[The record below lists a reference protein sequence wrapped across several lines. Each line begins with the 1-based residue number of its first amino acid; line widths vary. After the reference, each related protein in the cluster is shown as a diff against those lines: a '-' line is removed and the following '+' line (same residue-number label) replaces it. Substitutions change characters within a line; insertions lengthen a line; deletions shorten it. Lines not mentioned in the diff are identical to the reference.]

1 MKILITGGAGY
12 IGTELVK
19 KLVNHPEV
27 EEIIIYDNLTRGSYS
42 FFLTQGIGGDHIRFI
57 QADLLNTR
65 KLNKIVQEVDVVYHL
80 AARIQ
85 TPFAETDPHLFE
97 QVNHWGTAEL
107 SYAIEQAP
115 NIKAFIHVS
124 SISVYG
130 ASNKGKMLN
139 DSSKVNPRTNY
150 GISKMRGEGFV
161 ERLMNLNRFPV
172 YILRLGNVYGY
183 STSMRFDAVINKFAF
198 EANFLKKINIHGDG
212 QQSRAFIHINQLSI
226 NLAQI
231 PFKNIP
237 SGTYNMID
245 SNHSIMDIAMLMK
258 DLVPDLEML
267 FINQH
272 LKLKDMLVDENCKIY
287 EYLEK
292 EPSSLKL
299 EIIEMINQFAFHPN
313 R

>member
-1 MKILITGGAGY
+1 MKVLITGGAGY

-27 EEIIIYDNLTRGSYS
+27 KEIIIYDNLTRGSYS

-57 QADLLNTR
+57 QADILNTR
-65 KLNKIVQEVDVVYHL
+65 KLKKVLQEVDIVYHL

-107 SYAIEQAP
+107 TYALEEAK

-130 ASNKGKMLN
+130 ASTKGKKLN
-139 DSSKVNPRTNY
+139 DQSKVNPRTNY

-161 ERLMNLNRFPV
+161 ERLMKLNKFPV
-172 YILRLGNVYGY
+172 YLLRVGNVYGH
-183 STSMRFDAVINKFAF
+183 SNSMRFDAVINRFAF
-198 EANFLKKINIHGDG
+198 EANFIKRINIHGDG
-212 QQSRAFIHINQLSI
+212 QQSRAFIHVNQLSK
-226 NLAQI
+226 NLAHL
-231 PFKNIP
+231 PFKNVP
-237 SGTYNMID
+237 SGTYNMVD
-245 SNHSIMDIAMLMK
+245 SNHSIMDIAMLLK
-258 DLVPDLEML
+258 DLVPDMEML

-272 LKLKDMLVDENCKIY
+272 LKLRDMLVDEDCKIY
-287 EYLEK
+287 QYLDR

-299 EIIEMINQFAFHPN
+299 EMIEMINNFAFHPYL
-313 R
+313 

>member
-107 SYAIEQAP
+107 SYALEQAP

>member
-42 FFLTQGIGGDHIRFI
+42 FFLTHGIGGDHIRFV

-65 KLNKIVQEVDVVYHL
+65 KIKKIVKEVDVVYHL

-107 SYAIEQAP
+107 TYALEEAT
-115 NIKAFIHVS
+115 NIKAFIHIS

-130 ASNKGKMLN
+130 ASTKGKYLN
-139 DSSKVNPRTNY
+139 DQSKVNPRTNY

-161 ERLMNLNRFPV
+161 ERLMKLNKFPV
-172 YILRLGNVYGY
+172 YLLRVGNVYGH
-183 STSMRFDAVINKFAF
+183 SNSMRFDAVINKFAF
-198 EANFLKKINIHGDG
+198 EANFLNRINIHGDG
-212 QQSRAFIHINQLSI
+212 QQTRAFIHVNQLTN

-231 PFKNIP
+231 PFKKIP
-237 SGTYNMID
+237 SGIYNIID
-245 SNHSIMDIAMLMK
+245 SNHSIMDIAMLLK
-258 DLVPDLEML
+258 DLIPDMEML

-272 LKLKDMLVDENCKIY
+272 LKLKDMLVDEDCKIY

-299 EIIEMINQFAFHPN
+299 EMIEMINQFAFHPN
-313 R
+313 F

>member
-1 MKILITGGAGY
+1 MKVLITGGAGY
-12 IGTELVK
+12 VGTELVK

-27 EEIIIYDNLTRGSYS
+27 SEIIIYDNLTRGSYS

-57 QADLLNTR
+57 QADILNTR
-65 KLNKIVQEVDVVYHL
+65 KLKKVLKEVDIVYHL

-107 SYAIEQAP
+107 TYALEEST

-130 ASNKGKMLN
+130 ASTKGKKLN
-139 DSSKVNPRTNY
+139 DQSKVNPRTNY

-161 ERLMNLNRFPV
+161 ERLMKLNRFPV
-172 YILRLGNVYGY
+172 YLLRVGNVYGH
-183 STSMRFDAVINKFAF
+183 SNSMRFDAVINRFAF
-198 EANFLKKINIHGDG
+198 EANFTKRINIHGDG
-212 QQSRAFIHINQLSI
+212 QQSRAFIHVDQLSK
-226 NLAQI
+226 NLAAL
-231 PFKNIP
+231 PFKDVP
-237 SGTYNMID
+237 SGIYNMVD
-245 SNHSIMDIAMLMK
+245 SNHSIMDIAMLLK
-258 DLVPDLEML
+258 DLVPDMEML

-272 LKLKDMLVDENCKIY
+272 LKLRDMLVDEECKIY
-287 EYLEK
+287 QYLDR

-299 EIIEMINQFAFHPN
+299 ELIEMINNFAFHPN
-313 R
+313 I

>member
-19 KLVNHPEV
+19 KLVDHPEV

-42 FFLTQGIGGDHIRFI
+42 FFLTHGIGGDHIRFI

-65 KLNKIVQEVDVVYHL
+65 KIKKIVKEVDVVYHL

-107 SYAIEQAP
+107 TYALEEAS
-115 NIKAFIHVS
+115 NIKAFIHIS

-130 ASNKGKMLN
+130 ASTKGKYLN
-139 DSSKVNPRTNY
+139 DQSKVNPRTNY

-161 ERLMNLNRFPV
+161 ERLMKLNKFPV
-172 YILRLGNVYGY
+172 YLLRVGNVYGH
-183 STSMRFDAVINKFAF
+183 SNSMRFDAVINKFAF
-198 EANFLKKINIHGDG
+198 EANFLNRINIHGDG
-212 QQSRAFIHINQLSI
+212 QQTRAFIHINQLSN

-237 SGTYNMID
+237 SGIYNMID
-245 SNHSIMDIAMLMK
+245 SNHSVMDIAMLLK
-258 DLVPDLEML
+258 DLIPDLEML

-272 LKLKDMLVDENCKIY
+272 LKLKDMLVDEDCKIY

-299 EIIEMINQFAFHPN
+299 EMIEMINQFAFHPN
-313 R
+313 F

>member
-19 KLVNHPEV
+19 KLVDHPEV

-42 FFLTQGIGGDHIRFI
+42 FFLTHGIGGDHIRFV

-65 KLNKIVQEVDVVYHL
+65 KIKKIVKEVDIVYHL

-107 SYAIEQAP
+107 TYALEEAP

-130 ASNKGKMLN
+130 ASTKGKYLN
-139 DSSKVNPRTNY
+139 DTSKVNPRTNY

-161 ERLMNLNRFPV
+161 ERLMNLNKFPV
-172 YILRLGNVYGY
+172 YLLRVGNVYGH
-183 STSMRFDAVINKFAF
+183 SNSMRFDAVINKFAF
-198 EANFLKKINIHGDG
+198 EANFLKRININGDG
-212 QQSRAFIHINQLSI
+212 QQTRAFIHVNQLSN

-231 PFKNIP
+231 PFKQIP

-245 SNHSIMDIAMLMK
+245 SNHSVMDIAMLLK
-258 DLVPDLEML
+258 DLIPDLEML

-272 LKLKDMLVDENCKIY
+272 LKLKDMLVDEDCKIY

-299 EIIEMINQFAFHPN
+299 EMIEMINQFAFHPN
-313 R
+313 F

>member
-19 KLVNHPEV
+19 KLVDHPEV

-42 FFLTQGIGGDHIRFI
+42 FFLTHGIGGDHIRFV

-65 KLNKIVQEVDVVYHL
+65 KIKKIVQEVDVVYHL

-107 SYAIEQAP
+107 SYALEEAT
-115 NIKAFIHVS
+115 NIKAFIHIS

-130 ASNKGKMLN
+130 ASTKGKFLN
-139 DSSKVNPRTNY
+139 DQSKVNPRTNY

-161 ERLMNLNRFPV
+161 ERLMKLNKFPV
-172 YILRLGNVYGY
+172 YLLRVGNVYGH
-183 STSMRFDAVINKFAF
+183 SNSMRFDAVINKFAF
-198 EANFLKKINIHGDG
+198 EANFLNRINIHGDG
-212 QQSRAFIHINQLSI
+212 QQTRAFIHVNQLSS

-245 SNHSIMDIAMLMK
+245 NNHSIMDIAMLLK
-258 DLVPDLEML
+258 DLIPDLEML

-272 LKLKDMLVDENCKIY
+272 LKLKDMLVDENCEIY
-287 EYLEK
+287 KYLEK

-299 EIIEMINQFAFHPN
+299 DMIEMINQFAFHPN
-313 R
+313 F